1 MIINHYVRLIHNG
14 RRHCL
19 VGSISG
25 SLMRFNVKTRHL
37 GNNTPFAWSCWASGD
52 FLIDM
57 MKKIACLLNK
67 FTGILEFY
75 HAEREREGGG
85 LTIQMIW
92 SIIIIIIFFFWK
104 LGFLHTFNSRCMY
117 GPYNSAA
124 FRLLLKYSFN

>member
-85 LTIQMIW
+85 HNSL
-92 SIIIIIIFFFWK
+92 SLFFWGGG
-104 LGFLHTFNSRCMY
+104 LGFLYTCNSRCMH
-117 GPYNSAA
+117 GP
-124 FRLLLKYSFN
+124 

>member
-57 MKKIACLLNK
+57 MKKTACPLNK

-75 HAEREREGGG
+75 HAEREREGGD
-85 LTIQMIW
+85 LQFKW
-92 SIIIIIIFFFWK
+92 FDLLSLLLLLFFFE
-104 LGFLHTFNSRCMY
+104 NSVSYIHVILDACIDPRIQQHFDY
-117 GPYNSAA
+117 Y
-124 FRLLLKYSFN
+124 

>member
-75 HAEREREGGG
+75 HAERERGGG
-85 LTIQMIW
+85 DIIHYHYFFLGGGDLVSYIHVILDACMDPRIQQH
-92 SIIIIIIFFFWK
+92 FD
-104 LGFLHTFNSRCMY
+104 Y
-117 GPYNSAA
+117 Y
-124 FRLLLKYSFN
+124 

>member
-57 MKKIACLLNK
+57 MKKIASLLNK

-75 HAEREREGGG
+75 HAERERGGG
-85 LTIQMIW
+85 T
-92 SIIIIIIFFFWK
+92 
-104 LGFLHTFNSRCMY
+104 
-117 GPYNSAA
+117 
-124 FRLLLKYSFN
+124 